1 MLGNVVVR
9 VLEWHWRWPV
19 QSQLLHCRVQP
30 RASCSYTKPLS
41 PSNIIWYKRK
51 LGSKQALWK
60 TGPVPHAPAASA
72 HAWLVAKES
81 EIGTAVWAQLLGEN
95 ITTYAW
101 QNRTMKPQFYG
112 LKITFRGRPWAVPVL
127 AFSPRF
133 PDRDERR
140 PPSAGTGRCQALPA
154 AVLGASA
161 SSAQTHTHRISR
173 TDQKTCENR
182 ILKWFQH
189 PQWKHDVHLIRCYT
203 KAEVGTRQSRA
214 IGRLAKFIH

>member
-1 MLGNVVVR
+1 MLQQLQLMPGWWPKNRRSALWHGPSCSGRTSLHMLG
-9 VLEWHWRWPV
+9 
-19 QSQLLHCRVQP
+19 
-30 RASCSYTKPLS
+30 
-41 PSNIIWYKRK
+41 
-51 LGSKQALWK
+51 K
-60 TGPVPHAPAASA
+60 TGPWSR
-72 HAWLVAKES
+72 S
-81 EIGTAVWAQLLGEN
+81 ST
-95 ITTYAW
+95 
-101 QNRTMKPQFYG
+101 G
-112 LKITFRGRPWAVPVL
+112 LKITFRGRPWAVPALV
-127 AFSPRF
+127 FSPRF

-161 SSAQTHTHRISR
+161 SSAQTHNRRISR

-214 IGRLAKFIH
+214 IDRLAKFIH